1 MEVIVSGKDI
11 CNYIPQREP
20 IVMIDK
26 FYGIEGNTSKTGLTV
41 KSDCVLCADGCLT
54 DGGLIEHIAQSGAM
68 YIGYEAISKGDKVP
82 LGFIGS
88 INKMAINR
96 LPKADEEIFTT
107 IVMEAKVGDI
117 SLVSATVQSGDETI
131 ATGKMKVATK
141 PQ

>member
-1 MEVIVSGKDI
+1 MEVVVSGKDI
-11 CNYIPQREP
+11 CMYIPQREP

-26 FYGIEGNTSKTGLTV
+26 FYGIEGNTSTTGLTV
-41 KSDCVLCADGCLT
+41 KADCILCADGRLT
-54 DGGLIEHIAQSGAM
+54 DGGVIEHIAQSGAM
-68 YIGYEAISKGDKVP
+68 YIGYEAISKGERVP

-88 INKMAINR
+88 INKMTINR
-96 LPKADEEIFTT
+96 LPNAGEELLTT

-117 SLVSATVQSGDETI
+117 SLVSATVQSAGETI